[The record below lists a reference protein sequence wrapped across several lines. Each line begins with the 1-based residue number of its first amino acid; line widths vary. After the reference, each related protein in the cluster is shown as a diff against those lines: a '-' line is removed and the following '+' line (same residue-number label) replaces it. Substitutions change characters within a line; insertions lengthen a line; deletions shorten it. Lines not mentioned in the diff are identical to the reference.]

1 MAGFSQGPTMDAG
14 AIFGRG
20 LAFPPRIG
28 PDGRLAWSAGESNV
42 REAIRIILQT
52 EPGERIERPDFGAG
66 LAGFLFEPNNPSTH
80 ERLRERIV
88 RALVRWEP
96 RITVEQV
103 RVVADP
109 ADPEAASATI
119 EYRLVAT
126 QVREQLSI
134 GIALGG

>member
-1 MAGFSQGPTMDAG
+1 MTTSRAGMDPG

-20 LAFPPRIG
+20 ISFPPRIG
-28 PDGRLAWSAGESNV
+28 PDGRVAWSQGEENV
-42 REAIRIILQT
+42 RECMRIILQT

-66 LAGFLFEPNNPSTH
+66 LATFLFEPNNPSTH
-80 ERLRERIV
+80 ERLRALIV
-88 RALVRWEP
+88 QALARWEP

-109 ADPEAASATI
+109 DDAQAAIATI

-126 QVREQLSI
+126 QVREQVSMTVVLS
-134 GIALGG
+134 G